1 MIKLTKSLLL
11 ETLKLP
17 YFYRED
23 VLGYVKHE
31 FEDTLVMSSYL
42 LAYLVSTF
50 GSVNN
55 NQNPL
60 YRVPFRV
67 YTRPSILNTAAFA
80 MDFGQRNMVALE
92 EYTEFEYEFPKLD
105 NVAVPDFAAGAME
118 NWGLVVYR

>member
-1 MIKLTKSLLL
+1 M
-11 ETLKLP
+11 
-17 YFYRED
+17 
-23 VLGYVKHE
+23 KHE